1 MGTLL
6 ERVPHIAKH
15 WQKVGDH
22 LAYENL
28 TATLGHDRGRH
39 IITLRNEDNGSSET
53 IRVQTLRNAEAVLHT
68 ARLTYDLLAD
78 PEAPRD
84 PEVDTLDGWER

>member
-1 MGTLL
+1 MDMLL
-6 ERVPHIAKH
+6 ERAPHIAKH
-15 WQKVGDH
+15 WRRVGDH

-28 TATLGHDRGRH
+28 TATLDFDPGCHA
-39 IITLRNEDNGSSET
+39 ITLRNEDNGNTET
-53 IRVQTLRNAEAVLHT
+53 IRVMTVRSVGAVLQT
-68 ARLTYDLLAD
+68 ARLAYDLLAG